1 MEVFGRL
8 TVINKFTKNRRSYA
22 ECLCSCGNKTIVRY
36 DCLKDGN
43 TKSCGC
49 LKKEQDKINL
59 IPNHIDG
66 RSKTRLYKEWEGIK
80 RRCYLQNEKCY
91 PRYGG
96 RGIKMCKEW
105 LNNFETF
112 RDWALNNGYKE
123 ELSIDRINVN
133 GNYEPSNCRWVDN
146 KTQCNNR
153 RTNIKIIHN
162 NKTQTLMEWC
172 EELDIPYKV
181 AHARYQRDKN
191 ISFERLFRPVG
202 TDRDNKGSRNHN
214 SKINEETARQIK
226 IRLKNKEKIKDI
238 AEELNISRSIVSDIK
253 RGRTWKNIQI

>member
-1 MEVFGRL
+1 
-8 TVINKFTKNRRSYA
+8 
-22 ECLCSCGNKTIVRY
+22 
-36 DCLKDGN
+36 
-43 TKSCGC
+43 
-49 LKKEQDKINL
+49 
-59 IPNHIDG
+59 
-66 RSKTRLYKEWEGIK
+66 
-80 RRCYLQNEKCY
+80 
-91 PRYGG
+91 
-96 RGIKMCKEW
+96 MCKEW

-153 RTNIKIIHN
+153 RTNIKITHN

-238 AEELNISRSIVSDIK
+238 AEELNISRAIVSDIK
-253 RGRTWKNIQI
+253 RERTWKNIQV